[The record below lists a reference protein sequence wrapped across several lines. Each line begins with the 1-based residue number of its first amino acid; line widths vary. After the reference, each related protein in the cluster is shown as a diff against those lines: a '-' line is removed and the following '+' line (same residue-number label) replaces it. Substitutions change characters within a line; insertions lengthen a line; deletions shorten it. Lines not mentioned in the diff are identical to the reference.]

1 MSHRAVTSAVV
12 TLRVAA
18 GVYTFGGQFVGREDS
33 AAVTTDASGAT
44 GTARYPTNSE
54 YVDVDESELPV
65 TTEAG
70 ADTTDLAPTKP
81 VKPAGPNG
89 TPTTQTP
96 STQTPSTQ
104 TPVTQTPSTQTPST
118 QTPATQTPTSTG
130 TKAFPTTIPVTID
143 GATVTRYL
151 PSNDIQ
157 AGMLGLEPGSV
168 RSWTLTFTTTAD
180 QAADHQRMR
189 SGLSAAGMRVVS
201 DDLQY
206 FLDSG
211 SGQIVGNWQGH
222 GFILNVV
229 NWTNLTFSLV
239 NW

>member
-12 TLRVAA
+12 TLLVAA
-18 GVYTFGGQFVGREDS
+18 GVYAFGGQFVGGEDS
-33 AAVTTDASGAT
+33 VAVNTSESGAVST
-44 GTARYPTNSE
+44 TIYPTNSE
-54 YVDVDESELPV
+54 YVDADESELPM

-70 ADTTDLAPTKP
+70 VDTSDVAPTKP
-81 VKPAGPNG
+81 VKPAGTNV
-89 TPTTQTP
+89 TP

-104 TPVTQTPSTQTPST
+104 TPSTPATQAPEAQTPSTQTPTT
-118 QTPATQTPTSTG
+118 QAPTTSAG

-151 PSNDIQ
+151 PSNDVQ

-168 RSWTLTFTTTAD
+168 RSWTLTFSTTTD

-222 GFILNVV
+222 GFIMNVV
-229 NWTNLTFSLV
+229 NWTNLTFSLI